1 MRSFRQKTRSVPE
14 FPTGRAA
21 GLIAVKAA
29 ASRRSDPAPAL
40 LSERASDPEENPMN
54 DIKPLVTTSATAKP
68 AAAPGRARQLGVLLL
83 SGVVIGSMIGGGA
96 FNLPQNMAAGAGLAA
111 VVIAWI
117 VTFVGMF
124 FLSNSFR
131 TLADQRP
138 DLTAGIYT
146 YAREGFGKFAGFMMA
161 WGYWLSA
168 AFGNVAFA
176 VLIMQILGYFF
187 PVFGKGDNI
196 ASLIGGSVLIWVMCF
211 IVMAGV
217 RRAASLNVLASILN
231 VTAIGAA
238 LVVMALYAKAG
249 HFSLDAWGESAQL
262 GSVLTQVKST
272 MLVTLWVFIGIEGA
286 VVVSDR
292 ARDQRDVGKA
302 TFIGLAVCTVLY
314 ALLSILPFGLATQP
328 ELAALGNPSAAYL
341 LQSAVGPWGA
351 IFINVSLLIAVLSC
365 WLAWTILVA
374 ELPMMGAKDGV
385 FPRFLAKENRHHAA
399 APSLWLS
406 SAVMQVMMFVVLF
419 AHDAWIWLISITGVM
434 VLPPYLASA
443 AYLWKFS
450 TEKSYHGGAGE
461 TRGQALITG
470 ILGTAYA
477 VWLLYAAGP
486 KYLLMSTVMF
496 MVGVPMFWWAQR
508 ELNPGGRVFTG
519 REIGAVVLLGI
530 AAAAA
535 IALFATGVVS
545 LS

>member
-1 MRSFRQKTRSVPE
+1 MNQLKPISES
-14 FPTGRAA
+14 
-21 GLIAVKAA
+21 
-29 ASRRSDPAPAL
+29 AP
-40 LSERASDPEENPMN
+40 S
-54 DIKPLVTTSATAKP
+54 KVT
-68 AAAPGRARQLGVLLL
+68 APPQTKKRQLGVLLL

-111 VVIAWI
+111 VAIAWI
-117 VTFVGMF
+117 VTLFGMF
-124 FLSNSFR
+124 FLSNTFR
-131 TLADQRP
+131 ILADKRP

-146 YAREGFGKFAGFMMA
+146 YAREGFGRFAGFMMA

-176 VLIMQILGYFF
+176 VLIMQILSYFF

-196 ASLIGGSVLIWVMCF
+196 PSLIGGSVLIWLMCF

-217 RRAASLNVLASILN
+217 RRAASLNVLASALN
-231 VTAIGAA
+231 ISAIGGA
-238 LVVMALYAKAG
+238 LVAMAIFAKAG
-249 HFSLDAWGESAQL
+249 HFSIDVWGQQAQL

-302 TFIGLAVCTVLY
+302 TFLGLAVCTVLY
-314 ALLSILPFGLATQP
+314 ALLSILPFGLMTQP
-328 ELAALGNPSAAYL
+328 ELAGLANPSSAYL

-351 IFINVSLLIAVLSC
+351 IFINISLLIAVLSC

-374 ELPMMGAKDGV
+374 ELPMIGAKDGV
-385 FPRFLAKENRHHAA
+385 FPRFLSKENRHHAA
-399 APSLWLS
+399 APSLWIS

-450 TEKSYHGGAGE
+450 AQKSYRPSAGE

-470 ILGTAYA
+470 IMGAAYA
-477 VWLLYAAGP
+477 AWLLYAAGP

-496 MVGVPMFWWAQR
+496 VIGVPMYWWAQR
-508 ELNPGGRVFTG
+508 EKDENGQVFTHG
-519 REIGAVVLLGI
+519 ELITVVLLGI
-530 AAAAA
+530 AAATA

-545 LS
+545 FV

>member
-1 MRSFRQKTRSVPE
+1 MNQIKPASASAP
-14 FPTGRAA
+14 AA
-21 GLIAVKAA
+21 TPGAP
-29 ASRRSDPAPAL
+29 ASRS
-40 LSERASDPEENPMN
+40 
-54 DIKPLVTTSATAKP
+54 
-68 AAAPGRARQLGVLLL
+68 RQLGILLL

-111 VVIAWI
+111 VVIAWL
-117 VTFVGMF
+117 VTLFGMF

-176 VLIMQILGYFF
+176 VLIMQILSYFF
-187 PVFGKGDNI
+187 PVFGKGDNV
-196 ASLIGGSVLIWVMCF
+196 ASLIGGSVLIWLMCF
-211 IVMAGV
+211 VVMAGV

-231 VTAIGAA
+231 VIAIGAA
-238 LVVMALYAKAG
+238 LVVMAIYVKAG
-249 HFSLDAWGESAQL
+249 HFSIDVWGENAKL
-262 GSVLTQVKST
+262 GSVLAQVKST

-292 ARDQRDVGKA
+292 ARNQRDVGKA

-314 ALLSILPFGLATQP
+314 ALLSILPFGLMTQP
-328 ELAALGNPSAAYL
+328 ELAGLSNPSAAYL
-341 LQSAVGPWGA
+341 LDSAVGPWGA
-351 IFINVSLLIAVLSC
+351 IFINLSLLVAVLSC

-385 FPRFLAKENRHHAA
+385 FPRFLAKENTHHAA

-406 SAVMQVMMFVVLF
+406 SFVMQGMMFIVLF

-443 AYLWKFS
+443 AFLWKLS
-450 TEKSYHGGAGE
+450 TEKAYTGGVGE
-461 TRGQALITG
+461 SRGVALITG
-470 ILGTAYA
+470 ILGTSYA

-486 KYLLMSTVMF
+486 KYLLMSTVVF
-496 MVGVPMFWWAQR
+496 MLGVPMFWWAQR
-508 ELNPGGRVFTG
+508 EQNPAGRVFTS
-519 REIGAVVLLGI
+519 REIGAVILLAI

-535 IALFATGVVS
+535 ITLFATGVVS
-545 LS
+545 FG